1 VDQFS
6 IASRLA
12 AADVARSVAFAER
25 SPDAVRAAVRA
36 LLADTAVT
44 RRAGRVRDEIAAMP
58 APDAVAT
65 TLAGLTDRAG
75 PGKVEA
81 CAGTS
86 GF

>member
-1 VDQFS
+1 VS
-6 IASRLA
+6 ASGRTA
-12 AADVARSVAFAER
+12 WRTFA
-25 SPDAVRAAVRA
+25 PVRAAVRA